1 MTKKK
6 KTAPAAKPTA
16 KETEPKTAT
25 HADYSKLEKKLAKTE
40 HDLEE
45 ANKEI
50 AALRTYLLPPE
61 VKPTLP
67 PDAPDISQLPP
78 GCIMHGGHPE
88 TAQAGS

>member
-6 KTAPAAKPTA
+6 KTA
-16 KETEPKTAT
+16 EPKTAT

-50 AALRTYLLPPE
+50 AALKAYLLPP